1 MSRKKKPIIT
11 IDCETDPFK
20 RGRVPVPF
28 LWGMY
33 DGDRYRRF
41 DHASDLIRYLMNQ
54 KAIVYAHNGGKFDY
68 QFLLDYMEPWTE
80 VLIINGRLAKFTI
93 GECEFRD
100 SWNILPAKLA
110 SFGNKKEI
118 DITKLEADV
127 RDKHMAEI
135 ERYNAQDCRGLWE
148 AVTAFRAEYGNGLT
162 LAGSALQYWSKKFK
176 HEIPET
182 NRSFY
187 EEIAPY
193 YYGGRVQCFHKGPIT
208 CGFDVVDINSAYPFA
223 MTHNHPIST
232 NAEEVIPNQNDRIIP
247 QSLYMIEGVCRG
259 ALPWR
264 DERHALLFP
273 NDGKSRTYTITG
285 WELQAAIDTHRLGPW
300 KVVKRY
306 DFLKEINFTDYVTHF
321 YDMKAR
327 AEKGSKEYVF
337 AKLFMNSLY
346 GKFGANPETYRS
358 YGIVP
363 LEDRDGAEQDPTL
376 QLGRQHGPWRRAGM
390 LGRHA
395 LMVGEDPVA
404 TVVEKDGKEKRVH
417 VANPV
422 QSKFYNVATAAS
434 ITGFV
439 RAFLMRHIDKVERS
453 GGGVLYCDT
462 DSIVCTNTDVGK
474 AFAMSNKLGDWSHE
488 GRFDRGA
495 IAGKKLYA
503 FHQHPDDYKKMCEKA
518 KAKGDKPPKEW
529 KTATKG
535 VRLEAHEICRI
546 AEGEEITWEADAPLF
561 SLHRK
566 DAEPKF
572 MHRQVR
578 MT

>member
-1 MSRKKKPIIT
+1 MGRGKKPVIT

-33 DGDRYRRF
+33 DGERYRRF
-41 DHASDLIRYLMNQ
+41 DTAGDLLRYLMTQ
-54 KAIVYAHNGGKFDY
+54 KAVVYAHNGGKFDY
-68 QFLLDYMEPWTE
+68 QFLLDYLEPWSE

-93 GECEFRD
+93 GDCEFRD

-110 SFGNKKEI
+110 SFGQKKEI
-118 DITKLEADV
+118 DIAKLEADV

-148 AVTAFRAEYGNGLT
+148 AVVAFRAEYGTGLT

-182 NRSFY
+182 NARFY
-187 EEIAPY
+187 QQVSPY
-193 YYGGRVQCFHKGPIT
+193 YYGGRVQCFHKGPINRA
-208 CGFDVVDINSAYPFA
+208 FEVVDINSAYPFA

-232 NAEEVIPNQNDRIIP
+232 VPEEVIPKQRDAIVP
-247 QSLYMIEGVCRG
+247 QSLYTIEGACRG

-264 DERHALLFP
+264 NDKGALLFP
-273 NDGKSRTYTITG
+273 NDRTVREFHITG
-285 WELQAAIDTHRLGPW
+285 WELQAALDTKRLGPW
-300 KVVKRY
+300 KVIRRL
-306 DFLKEINFTDYVTHF
+306 DFLKEVNFTDYVEHF
-321 YDMKAR
+321 YQMKAR
-327 AEKGSKEYVF
+327 AEKGSKEYTF

-346 GKFGANPETYRS
+346 GKFGANPDEYRS
-358 YGIVP
+358 YGLVP
-363 LEDRDGAEQDPTL
+363 LEDKDGAEADPSLT
-376 QLGRQHGPWRRAGM
+376 LGRQSGPWRWAGM

-404 TVVEKDGKEKRVH
+404 TVTEDEDGKKRRQH
-417 VANPV
+417 VGNPV

-439 RAFLMRHIDKVERS
+439 RAFLLRHIDKVEKS

-462 DSIVCTNTDVGK
+462 DSIVCTDVDVPK
-474 AFAMSNKLGDWSHE
+474 TFALSNKLGDWAHE

-503 FHQHPDDYKKMCEKA
+503 FHGEDGK
-518 KAKGDKPPKEW
+518 W

-535 VRLEAHEICRI
+535 VRLKPEEICRV
-546 AEGEEITWEADAPLF
+546 ADGEEVTWESDMHQF
-561 SLHRK
+561 DLHRK
-566 DAEPKF
+566 LMPDGTVPPPRF
-572 MHRQVR
+572 LSRRVR